1 MLGAALVLRTRRCG
15 SPLDPRD
22 LPTTASIRL
31 PTGNL
36 YCCNLPI
43 IASGRQPPFPA
54 STRQQAR
61 NATRQASATQ
71 LHLTPT
77 HRRDDATRHT
87 RRCMVSRCRV
97 LFFLSVRC
105 GGVGCYAEKKQ
116 APLHALLNSGS
127 EKMNHIHAAVCV
139 SVCVCVMTDSGVDML
154 TLPH

>member
-22 LPTTASIRL
+22 LPTTVGIRL

-61 NATRQASATQ
+61 NATRQASA
-71 LHLTPT
+71 LHTCISRPHT
-77 HRRDDATRHT
+77 VVTTRHVT
-87 RRCMVSRCRV
+87 HGAALCRDV
-97 LFFLSVRC
+97 ECCSFCRFAA
-105 GGVGCYAEKKQ
+105 GAGCYAEKKQ
-116 APLHALLNSGS
+116 AALLNSGS

-139 SVCVCVMTDSGVDML
+139 SACMCDDSGVDML

>member
-22 LPTTASIRL
+22 LPTTVGIRL

-61 NATRQASATQ
+61 NATRQASA
-71 LHLTPT
+71 LHTCISRPHT
-77 HRRDDATRHT
+77 VVTTRHVT
-87 RRCMVSRCRV
+87 HGAAWCRHWIHCR
-97 LFFLSVRC
+97 FAAC
-105 GGVGCYAEKKQ
+105 GRHRPYPIVGCYALQTKADK
-116 APLHALLNSGS
+116 ALLNSGS
-127 EKMNHIHAAVCV
+127 EKMNRIHGLCGE
-139 SVCVCVMTDSGVDML
+139 C
-154 TLPH
+154 